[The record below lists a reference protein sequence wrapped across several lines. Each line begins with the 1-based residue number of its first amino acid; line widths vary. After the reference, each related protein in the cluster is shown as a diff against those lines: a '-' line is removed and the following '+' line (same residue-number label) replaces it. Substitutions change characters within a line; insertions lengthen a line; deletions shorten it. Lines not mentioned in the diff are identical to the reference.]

1 MIETGN
7 DLRKWRKD
15 NNLTQQQVAD
25 FSGYS
30 KDRIAHIETEDSP
43 ISKKLKRRIIQE
55 NAKLNPQKPLLLVTI
70 EKFLTYNEERN
81 HFFDKEIK
89 PLEEKISI
97 IFKNIP
103 KGFEKTI
110 DYLTLLDIWCDS
122 FIKMINTPCDNQND
136 YNNNVNNILGRLRKN
151 TKEYII
157 KYGNGKEN

>member
-30 KDRIAHIETEDSP
+30 KDRIAHIEAEDSP
-43 ISKKLKRRIIQE
+43 ISKKLKRHIIQE

-103 KGFEKTI
+103 KGFEKTSA
-110 DYLTLLDIWCDS
+110 YLTLLDIWCNS
-122 FIKMINTPCDNQND
+122 FIKMINTPCDNQDD
-136 YNNNVNNILGRLRKN
+136 YNNNVKNILGKKKKN
-151 TKEYII
+151 TREYII
-157 KYGNGKEN
+157 KYGNGNEN

>member
-30 KDRIAHIETEDSP
+30 KDRIAHIEAEDSP
-43 ISKKLKRRIIQE
+43 ISKKLKRHIIQE

-103 KGFEKTI
+103 KGFEKTSA
-110 DYLTLLDIWCDS
+110 YLTLLDIWCNS

-136 YNNNVNNILGRLRKN
+136 YNNNVNNILERLRKN
-151 TKEYII
+151 TREDII

>member
-25 FSGYS
+25 FSVYS
-30 KDRIAHIETEDSP
+30 KDRIAHIEAEDSP
-43 ISKKLKRRIIQE
+43 ISKKLKRHIIQE

-103 KGFEKTI
+103 KGFEKTSA
-110 DYLTLLDIWCDS
+110 YLTLLDIWCNS

-136 YNNNVNNILGRLRKN
+136 YNNNVNNILERLRKN
-151 TKEYII
+151 TREYII

>member
-30 KDRIAHIETEDSP
+30 KDRIAHIEAEDSP
-43 ISKKLKRRIIQE
+43 ISKKLKRHIIQE

-103 KGFEKTI
+103 KGFEKTSA
-110 DYLTLLDIWCDS
+110 YLTLLDIWCNS

-136 YNNNVNNILGRLRKN
+136 YNNNVNNILERLRKN
-151 TKEYII
+151 TREYII